1 MLVKIAGIGKAL
13 PKKIMHNNDFDPS
26 LETSDEWIRSHTG
39 IENRHVADKGEK
51 TSTYGTEACLS
62 AIKNAASKGI
72 NVSIEDIDYII
83 CGTATGDYVGFPST
97 ACVIQKNLGATKAAA
112 FDVSAA
118 CSGFIYGLEMAT
130 SLMVRSKKKY
140 ALVIGAEILT
150 KILDWTDKTTCV
162 LFGDAAGA
170 ALLELTDNEAD
181 GKSAG
186 IYSSILGSDGT
197 GDEHL
202 YLNENGHLFMN
213 GRAVYNFAVDKITT
227 LIEDMMK
234 QENQTIEDI
243 DYIVCHQANERII
256 QAAAKRLGYDNDKFI
271 YNLQHYGNTS
281 AATIPVTLFD
291 MEEKGILKPGMKLV
305 MAGFGAGLT
314 WGASLVVW

>member
-1 MLVKIAGIGKAL
+1 MIARIIGIGKSV

-39 IENRHVADKGEK
+39 IENRHIAEADEK
-51 TSTYGTEACLS
+51 TSKYGTEACLS
-62 AIKNAASKGI
+62 AIKNAQEKGSKVTI
-72 NVSIEDIDYII
+72 SDIDYII

-97 ACVIQKNLGATKAAA
+97 ACVIQKNLGAAKAAA
-112 FDVSAA
+112 FDVTAA

-130 SLMVRSKKKY
+130 SLMLRNKKRY
-140 ALVIGAEILT
+140 ALVIGAEVLS

-170 ALLELTDNEAD
+170 ALIELQEGEAD
-181 GKSAG
+181 GKTPG

-227 LIEDMMK
+227 LIADVMN

-271 YNLQHYGNTS
+271 FNLQHYGNTS

-314 WGASLVVW
+314 WGASLVIW